1 MGTFMAFLV
10 AIAKLF
16 YAQPWSKIAIFGLAV
31 FVGGCVVGVKLT
43 RSVAREPRAEPRQ
56 PERVYP
62 LRPWKAAEAEPKP
75 AEVYIDETT
84 DIPNNPLKPLTD
96 KEFEQLK
103 DTLRKPEPKASTV
116 CVGGNCS
123 TGSRAKVQARPQRR
137 RLFGWR

>member
-1 MGTFMAFLV
+1 MGTFLAFLV

-31 FVGGCVVGVKLT
+31 FVGGCICGVRMT

-62 LRPWKAAEAEPKP
+62 LRPWKAAEAEPVIVEPKP
-75 AEVYIDETT
+75 EPALPEAVNHFVEPT
-84 DIPNNPLKPLTD
+84 NMV
-96 KEFEQLK
+96 
-103 DTLRKPEPKASTV
+103 EPKASATD

-123 TGSRAKVQARPQRR
+123 TGSRAKVQVRPQRR